1 MSRRDD
7 AAVVF
12 PVEGG
17 RAKVDQL
24 HPRVPHPPEVAL
36 RRGAVLRAPVGRD
49 EQDVLRLQVG
59 VGEVV
64 IVQELDKKVYCIG
77 QFVKRRWLL
86 VGLMDLHCHFTIC
99 FMNGCRVG
107 LRAALGL
114 I

>member
-17 RAKVDQL
+17 RAKVNQL

-49 EQDVLRLQVG
+49 KEDVLRLQVG

-64 IVQELDKKVYCIG
+64 VVQELQDKKKG
-77 QFVKRRWLL
+77 
-86 VGLMDLHCHFTIC
+86 
-99 FMNGCRVG
+99 N
-107 LRAALGL
+107 
-114 I
+114 